1 MAHFGFTLSSE
12 EFGPRE
18 LVDLAVRGEE
28 EGFEFLSISDHYH
41 PWVNEQG
48 HSPFVWS
55 VLGGVAR
62 ATERISVGTGVTC
75 PTVRIHP
82 AVVAQAVAT
91 TSLLFGDAPGA
102 GSDDAVL
109 GGAPGRFFLG
119 VGSGEALNEH
129 ILGHRW
135 PPPEVRLQML
145 EEAVD
150 IMRRLWAGGTVDH
163 DGPTYRVEN
172 ARLFDPPEC
181 KVPVVVSGYGPM
193 SVEVAARTGDGY
205 WGHSPESEVIERFEQ
220 AGGEG
225 PRLAQIMLCWDSDAE
240 RARQTV
246 HRVWPNGGLGGQ
258 LSQDLP
264 TWTHF
269 EQATG
274 VLNEDQVVGS
284 MPCGPDVEPVL
295 EQVRAYLDAGYDHLY
310 FHQIGPDQEGFL
322 RFWRSEL
329 RSAVSELRPVA
340 V

>member
-1 MAHFGFTLSSE
+1 MAHFGYTLSSE

-41 PWVNEQG
+41 PWVTEQG

-55 VLGGVAR
+55 VLGGVAT

-82 AVVAQAVAT
+82 AVVAHAVAT
-91 TSLLFGDAPGA
+91 TSLLFGDAPTAGA
-102 GSDDAVL
+102 DDAVL

-145 EEAVD
+145 DEAVD
-150 IMRRLWAGGTVDH
+150 IMRRLWTGGTVDH

-172 ARLFDPPEC
+172 ARLFDPPAQP
-181 KVPVVVSGYGPM
+181 VPVVVSGYGPM
-193 SVEVAARTGDGY
+193 SVEVAARIGDGY
-205 WGHSPESEVIERFEQ
+205 WGHSPEAEVIERFEQ
-220 AGGEG
+220 AGGSG
-225 PRLAQIMLCWDSDAE
+225 PRLAQIMLCWDTDTE
-240 RARQTV
+240 RARETV
-246 HRVWPNGGLGGQ
+246 HRVWPNGGLTGQ

-269 EQATG
+269 EQATS
-274 VLNEDQVVGS
+274 VLNQDQAVGS

-322 RFWRSEL
+322 GFWRSEL

-340 V
+340 A